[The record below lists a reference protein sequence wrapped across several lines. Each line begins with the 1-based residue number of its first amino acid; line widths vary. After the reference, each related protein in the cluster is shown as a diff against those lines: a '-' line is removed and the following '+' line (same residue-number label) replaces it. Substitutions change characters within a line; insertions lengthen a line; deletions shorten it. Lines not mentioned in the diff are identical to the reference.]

1 MKEITYFYLKNCPYC
16 RKADAI
22 IERLI
27 KENPKF
33 AEIPIKK
40 IEESENPKIAERYDY
55 YYVPCLWIGQEKLH
69 EGVPTEEQIRK
80 VLEKALEE

>member
-27 KENPKF
+27 KENPRF
-33 AEIPIKK
+33 GEIPIKK
-40 IEESENPKIAERYDY
+40 IEESENPEIAGRYDY